1 VPNEFEAAIEEGY
14 LTLKRLPI
22 LESAPAGLR
31 VKLGRFRPEFGR
43 FNYVHLHDLPQ
54 PTYPR
59 ALGTF
64 LGEEG
69 LVQDGISGQF
79 YLPSP
84 GESTTIEATVQVLD
98 GGNLPLDEDAPASE
112 TATLGRVKWFQD
124 LTETANLE
132 VGLSGYE
139 GDGDHQLLGADFT
152 YKWKPLSQ
160 GEWHSFLVGGEL
172 FASHLDDPALGDDP
186 LGYYLWSQV
195 QFRKHLYLGV
205 RYDRAEELEDESLV
219 SDTIGTYLT
228 YYTTEFLRFRLA
240 LEHTGSDVEE
250 LDGLNTAAL
259 EVNMV
264 FGSHPVEPY
273 WVNR

>member
-1 VPNEFEAAIEEGY
+1 
-14 LTLKRLPI
+14 
-22 LESAPAGLR
+22 
-31 VKLGRFRPEFGR
+31 
-43 FNYVHLHDLPQ
+43 
-54 PTYPR
+54 
-59 ALGTF
+59 
-64 LGEEG
+64 
-69 LVQDGISGQF
+69 
-79 YLPSP
+79 
-84 GESTTIEATVQVLD
+84 
-98 GGNLPLDEDAPASE
+98 
-112 TATLGRVKWFQD
+112 
-124 LTETANLE
+124 
-132 VGLSGYE
+132 
-139 GDGDHQLLGADFT
+139 
-152 YKWKPLSQ
+152 
-160 GEWHSFLVGGEL
+160 VGGEL

-195 QFRKHLYLGV
+195 QFRKNLYLGV